1 MRINNISNS
10 SGNVFVAKE
19 KKTQSTFGE
28 ILKQSIDKVNEY
40 QIESEKLDNLAVLGE
55 VDNIHQVMIAAQKA
69 EIALQFTLE
78 TKNKVI
84 EAYKEIMRL
93 QI

>member
-1 MRINNISNS
+1 MRINNVLNVAPSTLTPKEEKAS
-10 SGNVFVAKE
+10 S
-19 KKTQSTFGE
+19 SFGD
-28 ILKQSIDKVNEY
+28 ILKQSIDKVNDY
-40 QIESEKLDNLAVLGE
+40 QIESKKLDELAVLGE
-55 VDNIHQVMIAAQKA
+55 VDNIHEVMIAAEKA
-69 EIALQFTLE
+69 GIALQFTLE